1 MRFVI
6 SICAT
11 LDAQF
16 TLSQGGAISGQGI
29 EGISPCGLLKLI
41 QKHTRT
47 CNLKIIKLLSVIFE
61 INESSGIQKKEEY
74 VS

>member
-1 MRFVI
+1 MRFAI

-16 TLSQGGAISGQGI
+16 TLSEQGI

-47 CNLKIIKLLSVIFE
+47 CNLKIMKLLSVIFG